1 MEVTTLYNMV
11 TSKSMLKSTKYSI
24 NLPLVN
30 DPLKGSPPLLPPLQ
44 AEYTVTA
51 PYKAYPN
58 VDISTIGDILI
69 QLVAP
74 A

>member
-1 MEVTTLYNMV
+1 MKVPG
-11 TSKSMLKSTKYSI
+11 
-24 NLPLVN
+24 LPL
-30 DPLKGSPPLLPPLQ
+30 LKESLVGLLGTPERSQMWVYFLSIEDDSLMTGGS
-44 AEYTVTA
+44 VTA